1 VECVAF
7 LIYLHLG
14 GKSSVSTGK
23 KSLKKLKKVVEAHM
37 KKELDIMEMTLNLDK
52 NEIEEFHRWYISHPY
67 SKGIRELQ
75 DFVRTR
81 TN

>member
-1 VECVAF
+1 
-7 LIYLHLG
+7 
-14 GKSSVSTGK
+14 VSTGK